1 MPGRIKRSAALFKSS
16 WAVLKT
22 HRSLLLLPIIS
33 ALMTLLVVASFA
45 APVATALMLD
55 EDLRNEVV
63 EEVASTNEST
73 TTTKKNTDAEGA
85 TTGTPVADDGALSDG
100 WKIAGVLYLLG
111 FYITTSFV
119 MVFFNA
125 ALIAAANEHFEGR
138 PSGLGV
144 GLRLASKRLP
154 QIIGWSIVAA
164 LLGTIL
170 RMISERSGIAGRIAI
185 GLVGMA
191 WSIASYFAV
200 PAVVLEG
207 VGPITAV
214 KRSVETLRSNWGES
228 LSIAVGFSLI
238 GGLVL
243 FLAIPATLI
252 GGAMVGY
259 AFIERSHDAVGI
271 GVLGGIVCL
280 AGLVATIGWSILEGT
295 LKGITQAALYRFAK
309 TDAVPEGFAREDLQA
324 AFQTR

>member
-1 MPGRIKRSAALFKSS
+1 MPSRIKRSAALFKSS
-16 WAVLKT
+16 WAVLRT

-33 ALMTLLVVASFA
+33 ALATLMVVGSFA
-45 APVATALMLD
+45 IPVATALMLD

-63 EEVASTNEST
+63 GEVASTNESANA
-73 TTTKKNTDAEGA
+73 NTEET
-85 TTGTPVADDGALSDG
+85 TTGTPVADGESVSEG
-100 WKIAGVLYLLG
+100 WKVAGVLYLLA

-119 MVFFNA
+119 MIFFNA

-138 PSGLGV
+138 PSGVGV

-154 QIIGWSIVAA
+154 QIIGWSVVAA
-164 LLGTIL
+164 VLGTIL
-170 RMISERSGIAGRIAI
+170 RMISERSGLLGRIAI

-228 LSIAVGFSLI
+228 LTIAVGFSLI
-238 GGLVL
+238 GGLIL
-243 FLAIPATLI
+243 LLAIPAMLI
-252 GGAMVGY
+252 GAAMVGY
-259 AFIERSHDAVGI
+259 AFIERSHDTVGI
-271 GVLGGIVCL
+271 GVLGGTVCL
-280 AGLVATIGWSILEGT
+280 AGLVAAIGWSILEGT

-309 TDAVPEGFAREDLQA
+309 TDTVPEGFAREDLQA